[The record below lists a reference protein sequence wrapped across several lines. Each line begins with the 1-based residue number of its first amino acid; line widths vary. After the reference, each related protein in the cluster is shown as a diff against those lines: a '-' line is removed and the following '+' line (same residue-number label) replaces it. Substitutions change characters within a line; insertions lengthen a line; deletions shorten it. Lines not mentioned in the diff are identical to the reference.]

1 MIKSN
6 VENIIFIGEHI
17 YDIDSYR
24 HNITLFPTLVS
35 LSSLSETDVS
45 SQWKILALQSTVD
58 RYAVETTML

>member
-17 YDIDSYR
+17 YNIGSYR
-24 HNITLFPTLVS
+24 HNISLFPTPVP

-58 RYAVETTML
+58 RYAVKTTML